1 MPFSHLPYQGLPVLP
16 YGLPMMPSFKSL
28 VPSINYVPSRVSG
41 YALITNSDAAGQ
53 DLTIG
58 SVQNIT
64 IINITLTLSGLTIL
78 VWIWLNTI
86 APPPN
91 PPTTIPI
98 TVPIKEQKIFS

>member
-28 VPSINYVPSRVSG
+28 VPSINYVPSTVSG

-58 SVQNIT
+58 SVQKST
-64 IINITLTLSGLTIL
+64 IINIILTLAGYSNKLQVFFI
-78 VWIWLNTI
+78 V
-86 APPPN
+86 
-91 PPTTIPI
+91 
-98 TVPIKEQKIFS
+98 FSADFHTHGP